1 MTLTGFVTFAA
12 ALAVAAAVPG
22 PGIAAVV
29 AQALGSG
36 LRRTL
41 PMIGG
46 LIVGDLV
53 YMSAAAGGL
62 AALAAA
68 FGEVFVV
75 IRWAGAA
82 YLVWLA
88 FRLWTAP
95 LTATGPEGAAPARGA
110 GPVRVFLAGLAVTLG
125 NPKVMV
131 FYLALMPTLIDLAR
145 ISASDFAGMAAIVFG
160 VLTVVV
166 GLYAALAARARGLIA
181 RPAAKRIASRVAGAT
196 MAGAAAAIVIR

>member
-1 MTLTGFVTFAA
+1 MTFTSFLTFAL

-29 AQALGSG
+29 AQALGTG
-36 LRRTL
+36 FRRTV

-75 IRWAGAA
+75 IRWLGAA
-82 YLVWLA
+82 YLVYLA
-88 FRLWTAP
+88 VKLWRAPGVAAETAD
-95 LTATGPEGAAPARGA
+95 ARSGR
-110 GPVRVFLAGLAVTLG
+110 PFRVFLAGLAVTLG

-131 FYLALMPTLIDLAR
+131 FYLALMPTLIDLR
-145 ISASDFAGMAAIVFG
+145 HVTLGEFAVMIGIVF
-160 VLTVVV
+160 VDLVVV
-166 GLYAALAARARGLIA
+166 IGLYAALAAQARGLIA
-181 RPAAKRIASRVAGAT
+181 RPRARLVANRVAGAT
-196 MAGAAAAIVIR
+196 MAGAAVAIVAR

>member
-1 MTLTGFVTFAA
+1 MTLAGFVTFAL

-29 AQALGSG
+29 AQALGTG
-36 LRRTL
+36 FRRTL

-75 IRWAGAA
+75 IRWLGAA
-82 YLVWLA
+82 YLVYLA
-88 FRLWTAP
+88 VRLWR
-95 LTATGPEGAAPARGA
+95 APATAEAAATVGRGA
-110 GPVRVFLAGLAVTLG
+110 GPLRVFLAGLAVTLG

-131 FYLALMPTLIDLAR
+131 FYLALMPTLIDLTRVSLADL
-145 ISASDFAGMAAIVFG
+145 ALMMAIVFV
-160 VLTVVV
+160 VLVVV
-166 GLYAALAARARGLIA
+166 TGLYALLAAKARGLIA
-181 RPAAKRIASRVAGAT
+181 QPRARRIANRVAGTT
-196 MAGAAAAIVIR
+196 MAGAAVAIVAR

>member
-1 MTLTGFVTFAA
+1 MTLAGFVTFAL

-29 AQALGSG
+29 AQALGAG
-36 LRRTL
+36 FRRTL

-75 IRWAGAA
+75 IRWLGAA
-82 YLVWLA
+82 YLVYLA
-88 FRLWTAP
+88 VRLWR
-95 LTATGPEGAAPARGA
+95 APATAEAAAAVGRGA
-110 GPVRVFLAGLAVTLG
+110 GPLRVFLAGLAVTLG

-131 FYLALMPTLIDLAR
+131 FYLALMPTLIDLTRVSLADL
-145 ISASDFAGMAAIVFG
+145 ALTMAIVFV
-160 VLTVVV
+160 VLVVV
-166 GLYAALAARARGLIA
+166 TGLYALLAAKARGLIA
-181 RPAAKRIASRVAGAT
+181 QPRARRIANRVAGTT
-196 MAGAAAAIVIR
+196 MAGAAVAIVAR